1 MYKLKGNL
9 LDEITNAIANRG
21 YIVLNNI
28 IPDKL
33 LAELTTRVKKL
44 DNNTLKPAAI
54 GRADSQQLNTAIRR
68 DKINWLDNTNCTD
81 MAFLEL
87 MDTLRTAIN
96 QSIYLGLFDYE
107 AHYAVYQPGDFYKK
121 HIDALKGKSNRV
133 LSTVLYLNEPWQ
145 DKDAGELLLYSDDGK
160 NVIETVTPHNGTM
173 VIFLS
178 EQFPHEVLAARKTRY
193 SIAGWFRLNASSS
206 KTIDPAV

>member
-1 MYKLKGNL
+1 MYKLKHTL
-9 LDEITNAIANRG
+9 LDEIINAIANRG

-33 LAELTTRVKKL
+33 LTELTTRVKNL
-44 DNNTLKPAAI
+44 DSHTLKPAAI

-68 DKINWLDNTNCTD
+68 DKINWLDNTNRTD
-81 MAFLEL
+81 KAFLEL
-87 MDTLRTAIN
+87 MDALRTAIN

-133 LSTVLYLNEPWQ
+133 LSTVLYLNEQWQ

-160 NVIETVTPHNGTM
+160 NIIETVTPHNGTM

>member
-1 MYKLKGNL
+1 MYKLKHTL
-9 LDEITNAIANRG
+9 LDEIINAIANRG

-33 LAELTTRVKKL
+33 LTELTTRVKNL
-44 DNNTLKPAAI
+44 DSHTLKPAAI

-68 DKINWLDNTNCTD
+68 DKINWLDNTNRTD
-81 MAFLEL
+81 KAFLQL
-87 MDTLRTAIN
+87 MDALRTAIN

-133 LSTVLYLNEPWQ
+133 LSTVLYLNEQWQ

-160 NVIETVTPHNGTM
+160 NIIETVTPHNGTM